1 MNTDGDI
8 RELIDGKLK
17 PDEVPIDKLPNQKCN
32 DCYGRGFQRYLIE
45 NISKVVPCHC
55 VKKVREA

>member
-8 RELIDGKLK
+8 REINGKLK
-17 PDEVPIDKLPNQKCN
+17 PDEVFIDKPPNPKCS

-55 VKKVREA
+55 VKRK